1 MTRRVLSGTLIVL
14 SAILLVLSIIGI
26 GSTWYY
32 NEPLT
37 SRIIAKGADVDDELS
52 QAQNALENAQ
62 EELRRALRI
71 VESADE
77 SLQSLNQ
84 QTAVAKELLDA
95 VIEVLDETITP
106 SLDASKEKIDE
117 AQKTLDDLCAS
128 IEMLNKI
135 PFVSLDVPDDEILTF
150 FVEIIDSLE
159 SEVAR
164 IDEIADQASVF
175 LNDTSYL
182 LGGDLLETKENIK
195 ELQKVIAEYEGKISS
210 WREKLA
216 TLKIATPDWIDRASV
231 IVSIFLLWF
240 GFSQFGLILHG
251 LTLWRGIDPMD
262 ALRLKG

>member
-14 SAILLVLSIIGI
+14 STILLVLSIIGI
-26 GSTWYY
+26 GSAWYY

-37 SRIIAKGADVDDELS
+37 SRIIAKGIAVDDELS
-52 QAQNALENAQ
+52 QAQSALENAQ
-62 EELRRALRI
+62 EELKRALRI

-84 QTAVAKELLDA
+84 QTTVAKKLLDT
-95 VIEVLDETITP
+95 VTDVLDETITP
-106 SLDASKEKIDE
+106 SLETSKEKIDE
-117 AQKTLDDLCAS
+117 AQKTLDDLRAS
-128 IEMLNKI
+128 IETLNKI
-135 PFVSLDVPDDEILTF
+135 PFVHLDLPDDEILVF

-159 SEVAR
+159 NEVSR
-164 IDEIADQASVF
+164 VDDIADQASVF

-195 ELQKVIAEYEGKISS
+195 ELQKVIAEYEGKIST
-210 WREKLA
+210 WREELT
-216 TLKIATPDWIDRASV
+216 TLKTATPGWIDRASV

-251 LTLWRGIDPMD
+251 LTLWHGIDPVD